1 MAELITGLTTAA
13 IISAREA
20 VEGEVA
26 AACER
31 AGRSRAEVEVM
42 LAAKYVPIADS
53 SELLA
58 AGITLIGENRAQDLL
73 ARVEAFPGQFTFDFI
88 GALQSRK
95 VKLIVP
101 HVRLI
106 HSVASES
113 VLVQLEKHRTDD
125 TRVLIEVNV
134 AGEEGKAG
142 VAPDELDQ
150 FIARCPVPVVG
161 LTTMPPQAA
170 EPEQSRASFAALRE
184 MAQSRDLEQLSMGTT
199 QDFTVAIEEGATIVR
214 IGSRLLR

>member
-1 MAELITGLTTAA
+1 MAELITGLTSAA
-13 IISAREA
+13 IIAAREA
-20 VEGEVA
+20 VEDEVS

-58 AGITLIGENRAQDLL
+58 AGITLIGENRAQDLV
-73 ARVEAFPGQFTFDFI
+73 ARAQAFPGQFTFDFI

-95 VKLIVP
+95 VKLIIP
-101 HVRLI
+101 YVRLI
-106 HSVASES
+106 HSVASDS
-113 VLVQLEKHRTDD
+113 VLIQLEKHRTDD

-142 VAPDELDQ
+142 VAPDELDS

-161 LTTMPPQAA
+161 LMTMPPLAA
-170 EPEQSRASFAALRE
+170 NAEQSRGSFSELRE
-184 MAQSRDLEQLSMGTT
+184 MAHSRGLEQLSMGTT
-199 QDFTVAIEEGATIVR
+199 QDFAVAIEEGATIVR